1 MLCRIVLV
9 SAKHQNESAI
19 GLSMSPPTWT
29 SLPPPSQSHLSGLLP
44 SPGLSSLSHTA
55 NSHWLSILHMVMYVS
70 MLLSPC
76 LPPSPSPLNPNSVHK
91 FVLNVCV
98 STAVLQKCSLLP
110 SLYIPSHIFSQINN
124 SCWAGPRPFPNPS
137 KQKRLQTPSDFLKRC
152 FHI

>member
-1 MLCRIVLV
+1 MFPWCSL
-9 SAKHQNESAI
+9 H
-19 GLSMSPPTWT
+19 T
-29 SLPPPSQSHLSGLLP
+29 SHRLLFPHHPSHAHVCSQC
-44 SPGLSSLSHTA
+44 
-55 NSHWLSILHMVMYVS
+55 
-70 MLLSPC
+70 PC

-152 FHI
+152 FHIQKQIIPLFLLDCEPLNCWRLNNAALWKNPGLSFKSLTLMPIW